1 MVPASQDRFATTKSH
16 TQQIVFRLVENAPQC
31 PLGAPR
37 SVYVCGLCLDSLH
50 TCNTIK
56 PYSYS
61 FSPLPSHF
69 QELFFSFVPLFVCE
83 LVLHIFHSMLFLFR
97 WIMRTSFEP
106 QSVLYQ
112 FPVSQLPVL
121 QLCTRLPCCTRLTMT
136 HNFNATK
143 SSDKHQRLILLSCCF
158 LVLVAEPDSSRGVIV
173 GNTSHCLLLQHTT
186 TTLLLVVDWQT
197 VVDGGGTR
205 ELWNGRAS
213 GTQRCETEEENLRT
227 R

>member
-121 QLCTRLPCCTRLTMT
+121 QLYTRLPCCTRLTMT

-143 SSDKHQRLILLSCCF
+143 GSDKHQRLILLSCCF
-158 LVLVAEPDSSRGVIV
+158 GIGCGAGFLTWCHRGKHIPLPTPAAHDYDV
-173 GNTSHCLLLQHTT
+173 TF
-186 TTLLLVVDWQT
+186 
-197 VVDGGGTR
+197 GGGLADR
-205 ELWNGRAS
+205 CGRRWY
-213 GTQRCETEEENLRT
+213 T
-227 R
+227 